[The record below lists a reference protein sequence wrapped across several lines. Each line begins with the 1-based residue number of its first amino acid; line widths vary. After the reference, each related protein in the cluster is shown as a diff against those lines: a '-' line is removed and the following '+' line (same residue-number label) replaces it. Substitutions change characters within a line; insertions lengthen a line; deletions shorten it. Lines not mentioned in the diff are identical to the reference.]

1 MFPSST
7 LSTILAGLIGGVIVA
22 VVCIFTFLLII
33 VIYRIKKR
41 RAYHSEGRPEL
52 PHVAAPM
59 QDNPAYAVNTV
70 LAENANVSD
79 YTVYDTIEERAVDQ
93 RDNDDDYIWWD

>member
-1 MFPSST
+1 
-7 LSTILAGLIGGVIVA
+7 
-22 VVCIFTFLLII
+22 
-33 VIYRIKKR
+33 
-41 RAYHSEGRPEL
+41 
-52 PHVAAPM
+52 M

-93 RDNDDDYIWWD
+93 RDNDDDYI